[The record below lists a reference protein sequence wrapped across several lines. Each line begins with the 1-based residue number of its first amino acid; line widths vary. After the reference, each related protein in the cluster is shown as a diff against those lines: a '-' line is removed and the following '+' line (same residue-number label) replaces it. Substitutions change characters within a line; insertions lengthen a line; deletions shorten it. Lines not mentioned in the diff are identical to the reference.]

1 MAEHALSRETYQVA
15 FDPSVPPALEID
27 PGDTVT
33 FETGSDAYER
43 LAGGESVDVIGL
55 PNFNRVTGPVA
66 VRGASPGDALAIE
79 VLDVQV
85 RKAFSVW
92 LPGFGGLGGR
102 TDEQRVMETPLED
115 GRAVIGQNGVTVPIR
130 PMIGC
135 IGTAPNQGSA
145 STFMP
150 AYPHGGNMDLRE
162 MEPGTTLY
170 LPVNVPGGLLSMGD
184 LHAAM
189 GTAEPTWVSL
199 EAAGHATLR
208 IGVQKGSSLAFPRL
222 RCAGEIYFL
231 GIAEGY
237 PEAHAL
243 ALHQAHDH
251 LVRDRGMERLRC
263 VRVRQRL
270 LRHAAGRPGQHDRDG
285 RPTGRVAVPAPRCD
299 CAHEW
304 RRERLAVPARYR
316 CRRCGC
322 QLFRR
327 STWLDGED
335 EYSIWCD
342 CGGESW
348 CACPNCV
355 AVTRGPWKPARDRV
369 RSMVWTI
376 TGEIGAVGDD

>member
-27 PGDTVT
+27 PGDVVT

-43 LAGGESVDVIGL
+43 LAGGESVDAIGL

-66 VRGASPGDALAIE
+66 VRGAEPGDALAIE

-102 TDEQRVMETPLED
+102 TEEQRVMETPLED
-115 GRAVIGQNGVTVPIR
+115 GRALIGTDGVSVPIR

-135 IGTAPNQGSA
+135 IGTAPAEGSA

-189 GTAEPTWVSL
+189 GTAEPSLSYVASSAPSTKPTEVSL
-199 EAAGHATLR
+199 NGGSTGSKVFYAAALSSSGVCYYIKDDVNGGTTYAKLSTPATTTATT
-208 IGVQKGSSLAFPRL
+208 GCTAAAASSQTFGSS
-222 RCAGEIYFL
+222 
-231 GIAEGY
+231 
-237 PEAHAL
+237 
-243 ALHQAHDH
+243 
-251 LVRDRGMERLRC
+251 
-263 VRVRQRL
+263 
-270 LRHAAGRPGQHDRDG
+270 
-285 RPTGRVAVPAPRCD
+285 
-299 CAHEW
+299 W
-304 RRERLAVPARYR
+304 
-316 CRRCGC
+316 
-322 QLFRR
+322 
-327 STWLDGED
+327 
-335 EYSIWCD
+335 
-342 CGGESW
+342 
-348 CACPNCV
+348 
-355 AVTRGPWKPARDRV
+355 
-369 RSMVWTI
+369 
-376 TGEIGAVGDD
+376 

>member
-43 LAGGESVDVIGL
+43 LAGGESVDAIGL

-115 GRAVIGQNGVTVPIR
+115 GRAVIGTDGVSVPIR

-135 IGTAPNQGSA
+135 IGTAPAEGSA

-150 AYPHGGNMDLRE
+150 AYPFGGNMDLRE

-199 EAAGHATLR
+199 EAAGQATLR
-208 IGVQKGSSLAFPRL
+208 IGVEKGLTPGVPAAALRRRDLLPGHRRELPRGA
-222 RCAGEIYFL
+222 RAGARP
-231 GIAEGY
+231 GAR
-237 PEAHAL
+237 PP
-243 ALHQAHDH
+243 
-251 LVRDRGMERLRC
+251 RPRPRNERLRR
-263 VRVRQRL
+263 VRLRQRL

-285 RPTGRVAVPAPRCD
+285 RPTGGVAVPAPRCD

-322 QLFRR
+322 HLFRR

-348 CACPNCV
+348 CAWPNCV
-355 AVTRGPWKPARDRV
+355 AVTRGPWKRARDRV

-376 TGEIGAVGDD
+376 TGEIGASGDD